1 MDTKTLIEEELSQAG
16 EPSPIS
22 PLVVELDKFR
32 IMSDTDVPPEEF
44 LMRLFGKPC
53 FPRHDLSA
61 VTGLEKCGKTFFT
74 SMLMACCTEKNVL
87 ELERISE
94 EPLRVMWYDTEQ
106 SRQSTRGILAN
117 RVFKLIHPQKEDPDM
132 FCEPSDI
139 ESNFFVFN
147 VRSCTYQERMDYL
160 VAGIEAYK
168 PDLVIID
175 NVSDLLPSVNDSDA
189 SIQVI
194 CQLMQ
199 LASEYNCNITVV
211 IHVNRTGEKRSLRG
225 WLGTEILHKAF
236 DVYYCEQVE
245 NTDTFSV
252 EQTLTRK
259 YRIPEKLFY
268 NIDENGLPKVK
279 EKPDYQPRESNG
291 QYKTNKPEAYQI
303 KMEKAETFNQKY
315 IIHNDGNA
323 RRPWEWDL
331 RLLFSDA
338 MSGLPSMGQE
348 ALQNEVMSLAGIR
361 QPKYY
366 DKVFQLAM
374 DQRVVQTTMDR
385 NGRIVA
391 ILIPS

>member
-1 MDTKTLIEEELSQAG
+1 MNVKSLIEEELSQAG
-16 EPSPIS
+16 EVSPIS
-22 PLVVELDKFR
+22 PMVMELDKFR
-32 IMSDTDVPPEEF
+32 IMSDTDVPQEEF

-53 FPRHDLSA
+53 FPRRDLST

-74 SMLMACCTEKNVL
+74 SMLMACCAKKKVL
-87 ELERISE
+87 ELERIRE

-106 SRQSTRGILAN
+106 SRQSTKGILAN
-117 RVFKLIHPQKEDPDM
+117 RVFKLVKPQQEDSDL
-132 FCEPSDI
+132 FHQPSDI

-168 PDLVIID
+168 PDLIIID
-175 NVSDLLPSVNDSDA
+175 NVSDLLPSVNDTDA

-194 CQLMQ
+194 SQLMQ

-236 DVYYCEQVE
+236 EVYYCEQIE
-245 NTDTFSV
+245 NTDAFSV

-268 NIDENGLPKVK
+268 NIDENGLPEVTV
-279 EKPDYQPRESNG
+279 KPDFQPRDNRG

-303 KMEKAETFNQKY
+303 KTEQAETFNQKY

-323 RRPWEWDL
+323 RQPWEWDV
-331 RLLFSDA
+331 RLLFRDA
-338 MSGLPSMGQE
+338 LASVPAMGQE
-348 ALQNEVMSLAGIR
+348 ALQNEVMSLAGIK

-366 DKVFQLAM
+366 EKVFQLAV
-374 DQRVVQTTMDR
+374 DQRVVQTTMDK

-391 ILIPS
+391 ILTPS